1 MSSELRACE
10 EQWQQGSGSKRTR
23 RHEGE
28 RKWEGYRRERGEE
41 SEREKWKEDVEKVG
55 GGVKALCPEARGQGG
70 LDQKSAHDIVRGPN
84 HALCLA
90 VMWGSIRTRHT

>member
-1 MSSELRACE
+1 
-10 EQWQQGSGSKRTR
+10 
-23 RHEGE
+23 
-28 RKWEGYRRERGEE
+28 
-41 SEREKWKEDVEKVG
+41 
-55 GGVKALCPEARGQGG
+55 VKALCPEARGQGG